1 MDGKRRRELA
11 REAASTLAF
20 LFVMLILM
28 FLVLQDTNLTNTEQ
42 ARIGWLVIGLVLGI
56 PALVCWLYC
65 HTSERESR
73 VEPSR
78 SQRSRRA

>member
-11 REAASTLAF
+11 REVANTLAF

-42 ARIGWLVIGLVLGI
+42 ARTVWLFIGLALGA
-56 PALVCWLYC
+56 PALACWLYC
-65 HTSERESR
+65 QAGARERR

-78 SQRSRRA
+78 SQRSRRT